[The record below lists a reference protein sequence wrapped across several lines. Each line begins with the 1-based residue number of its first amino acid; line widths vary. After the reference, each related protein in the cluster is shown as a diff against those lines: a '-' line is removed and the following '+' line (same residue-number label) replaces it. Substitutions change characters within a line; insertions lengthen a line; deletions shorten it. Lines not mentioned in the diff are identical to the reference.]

1 MVAAVIFAGGVGARM
16 KSADIPKQFIE
27 VDGKPII
34 IRTLEVF
41 SQHPEI
47 DKICISCLESW
58 IDVLK
63 EQIEQYGIKKV
74 EAIVPGGSNGYES
87 IHNGLMAAAEGAAP
101 DDLVLICDGVR
112 PMITGELVS
121 NCIRETR
128 EYGSAVPVTPSIDS
142 VLESKDGVNCCKNYP
157 RSEMFITQAP
167 QGFTFEKILWAH
179 EEAEKR
185 NITNPTSS
193 CELLIELGETV
204 HIFIG
209 ERQNIKVTTPEDLYT
224 LRSHY
229 YYQHYRRFAQE
240 EFKYEV

>member
-34 IRTLEVF
+34 VRTLEVF
-41 SQHPEI
+41 SQHPGV
-47 DKICISCLESW
+47 DKIYISCLESW
-58 IDVLK
+58 INVLNAHI
-63 EQIEQYGIKKV
+63 QHYGIKKV
-74 EAIVPGGSNGYES
+74 EAVVPGGSNGYES

-112 PMITGELVS
+112 PMISSQLIS
-121 NCIRETR
+121 NCIRETS

-142 VLESKDGVNCCKNYP
+142 VLESKDGTYCNKNYP

-167 QGFTFEKILWAH
+167 QGYTFEKILWAH

-185 NITNPTSS
+185 GISNPTSS
-193 CELLIELGETV
+193 SELLIELGEAV

-240 EFKYEV
+240 EFKYDN